1 MIFVLNRSRVCET
14 FVSRGAMFH
23 IFGRR
28 YVSTFKA
35 HLTVFT
41 DPNLKSVCE
50 DYVGYSS
57 VQIFHALPQQLDF
70 SLFYTALLLIFLH
83 GFLHELSYSIP
94 LSTSFPNTDALSL
107 KTVLRTRSCK

>member
-28 YVSTFKA
+28 YVSTFKP

-41 DPNLKSVCE
+41 DPDLKSVCE

-70 SLFYTALLLIFLH
+70 SLLYTALLLIFLH
-83 GFLHELSYSIP
+83 HFLHELSYSSP
-94 LSTSFPNTDALSL
+94 LSTSFPNTDTLSL
-107 KTVLRTRSCK
+107 KTVLSTRSCK

>member
-1 MIFVLNRSRVCET
+1 M
-14 FVSRGAMFH
+14 
-23 IFGRR
+23 
-28 YVSTFKA
+28 STFKA

-70 SLFYTALLLIFLH
+70 SALLLIFLH